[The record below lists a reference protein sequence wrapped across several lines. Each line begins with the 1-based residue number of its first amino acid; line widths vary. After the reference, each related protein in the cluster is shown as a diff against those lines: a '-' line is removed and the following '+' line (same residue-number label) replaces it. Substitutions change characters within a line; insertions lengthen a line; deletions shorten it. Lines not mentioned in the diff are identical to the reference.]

1 MSRFDNL
8 FNEADGVFNDNE
20 KYQKEIEQ
28 LKGLSPEDITAIT
41 PNTEDHAALIKVV
54 KQASEENLSKA
65 QLVANIKQLGASV
78 VKIAKKT
85 PLLLELFQS

>member
-8 FNEADGVFNDNE
+8 FNEADGVFNANE
-20 KYQKEIEQ
+20 KYQQEIEQ

>member
-8 FNEADGVFNDNE
+8 FNEADGVFNANE
-20 KYQKEIEQ
+20 KYQQEIEQ
-28 LKGLSPEDITAIT
+28 LKGLSPEDIIAIT

-85 PLLLELFQS
+85 PLLLELLQS

>member
-8 FNEADGVFNDNE
+8 FNEADGVFNANE
-20 KYQKEIEQ
+20 KYQQEIEQ
-28 LKGLSPEDITAIT
+28 LKGLSPEDIAAIT